1 MPSHS
6 GSSSIATR
14 SASSAF
20 TARHASSRQTD
31 VVSIEG
37 GLAKTR
43 GGFLARLFGRQ
54 KEAPVTP
61 EWLDELEE
69 ALLRSDIS
77 VSLVDSV
84 MLQVRD
90 VVADRK
96 ADTVPK
102 VLAAVRDALVAV
114 LEPGDRALRGGDV
127 RPRVILVVGVNGSGK
142 TTTAAKL
149 AKRLRDAGERPL
161 LAAADTFRAAAIE
174 QLEIWA
180 ERVEVPIVSGRP
192 DGDPAAVVFDAV
204 QAGIA
209 RGNTTVIAD
218 TAGRLHT
225 KGQLMDELGKIV
237 KVTGRAR
244 PGAPDEVLLV
254 LDGTAG
260 QNAIVQARQ
269 FTETA
274 AVTGLVVTKPHGPAK
289 GGAVFAIADELKLP
303 VKFLGVGEKADDL
316 VPMEPRAFVDALL
329 PAGA

>member
-1 MPSHS
+1 M
-6 GSSSIATR
+6 SIDR
-14 SASSAF
+14 
-20 TARHASSRQTD
+20 
-31 VVSIEG
+31 

-43 GGFLARLFGRQ
+43 GGFLSRLFGRT
-54 KEAPVTP
+54 ADRPVTP

-90 VVADRK
+90 VVADGK
-96 ADTVPK
+96 AGTVPK
-102 VLAAVRDALVAV
+102 VLTAVREALVAV
-114 LEPGDRALRGGDV
+114 LEPGDRSLRDGGG

-149 AKRLRDAGERPL
+149 AKRLRDAGETPL

-180 ERVEVPIVSGRP
+180 KRVEVPIVSGTP

-204 QAGIA
+204 QAATA
-209 RGNTTVIAD
+209 RGNSTVIAD

-225 KGQLMDELGKIV
+225 KGHLMDELGKIV
-237 KVTGRAR
+237 KVAGRAR
-244 PGAPDEVLLV
+244 AGAPDEVLLV

-274 AVTGLVVTKPHGPAK
+274 QVTGIVITKLDGTAK

-303 VKFLGVGEKADDL
+303 VKFLGVGEKAEDL
-316 VPMEPRAFVDALL
+316 VPMDPRAFVDALL
-329 PAGA
+329 PADA

>member
-1 MPSHS
+1 MES
-6 GSSSIATR
+6 
-14 SASSAF
+14 
-20 TARHASSRQTD
+20 
-31 VVSIEG
+31 

-43 GGFLARLFGRQ
+43 SGFLSRLFGRA
-54 KEAPVTP
+54 KDEAVTP
-61 EWLDELEE
+61 EWLDQLEE

-77 VSLVDSV
+77 VSVVDSV

-102 VLAAVRDALVAV
+102 VLAAVREALVAV
-114 LEPGDRALRGGDV
+114 LSTGDRGLAQAAL

-149 AKRLRDAGERPL
+149 AKRLRDAGETPL

-174 QLEIWA
+174 QLEVWA
-180 ERVEVPIVSGRP
+180 KRVEVPIVSGTP
-192 DGDPAAVVFDAV
+192 DGDPAAVVFDAI
-204 QAGIA
+204 QAGAA

-225 KGQLMDELGKIV
+225 KGHLMDELGKIV
-237 KVTGRAR
+237 RVAGRAR
-244 PGAPDEVLLV
+244 AGAPDEVLLV

-260 QNAIVQARQ
+260 QNAIIQARQ
-269 FTETA
+269 FTQTA
-274 AVTGLVVTKPHGPAK
+274 QVTGIVITKLDGTAK

-303 VKFLGVGEKADDL
+303 VKFLGVGEKAEDL
-316 VPMEPRAFVDALL
+316 ILMDPHAFVDALL
-329 PAGA
+329 PVSG

>member
-1 MPSHS
+1 M
-6 GSSSIATR
+6 A
-14 SASSAF
+14 
-20 TARHASSRQTD
+20 
-31 VVSIEG
+31 G

-43 GGFLARLFGRQ
+43 GGFLSRLFGRSSDQ
-54 KEAPVTP
+54 PVTA
-61 EWLDELEE
+61 EWLAALEE

-96 ADTVPK
+96 ADTIPA
-102 VLAAVRDALVAV
+102 VLTAVREALVAV
-114 LEPGDRALRGGDV
+114 LATGDRELV
-127 RPRVILVVGVNGSGK
+127 RTELKPRVILVVGVNGSGK

-149 AKRLRDAGERPL
+149 AKRLKDAGETPL

-174 QLEIWA
+174 QLEVWA
-180 ERVEVPIVSGRP
+180 KRIEVPIVSGTP

-204 QAGIA
+204 QAGAA
-209 RGNTTVIAD
+209 RGNSTVIAD

-225 KGQLMDELGKIV
+225 KGHLMDELGKIV
-237 KVTGRAR
+237 RVAGRAR
-244 PGAPDEVLLV
+244 EGAPDDVLLV

-260 QNAIVQARQ
+260 QNVIIQARQ

-274 AVTGLVVTKPHGPAK
+274 SVTGIVITKLDGTAK

-303 VKFLGVGEKADDL
+303 VKFLGVGEKAEDL
-316 VPMEPRAFVDALL
+316 IPMDARAFVDALL
-329 PAGA
+329 PVSA

>member
-1 MPSHS
+1 M
-6 GSSSIATR
+6 
-14 SASSAF
+14 
-20 TARHASSRQTD
+20 
-31 VVSIEG
+31 SIEG

-43 GGFLARLFGRQ
+43 GSFLSRLFGR
-54 KEAPVTP
+54 ASDPPVTP

-102 VLAAVRDALVAV
+102 VLAAVREALVAV
-114 LEPGDRALRGGDV
+114 LESGDRRLAEATV
-127 RPRVILVVGVNGSGK
+127 RPRVIIIVGVNGSGK

-149 AKRLRDAGERPL
+149 AKRLRDAGESPL

-174 QLEIWA
+174 QLEVWA
-180 ERVEVPIVSGRP
+180 ARVQVPIVSGTP

-204 QAGIA
+204 QAGAA
-209 RGNTTVIAD
+209 RGNSTVIAD

-225 KGQLMDELGKIV
+225 KGHLMDELAKIV
-237 KVTGRAR
+237 RVAGRAR
-244 PGAPDEVLLV
+244 EGAPDEVLLV

-260 QNAIVQARQ
+260 QNAIMQARQ

-274 AVTGLVVTKPHGPAK
+274 HVTGIVITKLDGTAK

-316 VPMEPRAFVDALL
+316 VPMDPRAFVDALL
-329 PAGA
+329 PVNA

>member
-1 MPSHS
+1 
-6 GSSSIATR
+6 
-14 SASSAF
+14 
-20 TARHASSRQTD
+20 
-31 VVSIEG
+31 VSIDG

-43 GGFLARLFGRQ
+43 GGFLSRLFGRTA
-54 KEAPVTP
+54 ERAVTP

-102 VLAAVRDALVAV
+102 VLAAVREALVAV
-114 LEPGDRALRGGDV
+114 LERGDRTLRDGAG

-149 AKRLRDAGERPL
+149 AKRLRDAGETPL

-174 QLEIWA
+174 QLEAWA
-180 ERVEVPIVSGRP
+180 KRIDVPIVSGTP

-204 QAGIA
+204 QAGAA
-209 RGNTTVIAD
+209 RGHTTVIAD

-225 KGQLMDELGKIV
+225 KGHLMDELAKIV

-244 PGAPDEVLLV
+244 AGAPDEVLLV

-269 FTETA
+269 FTEA
-274 AVTGLVVTKPHGPAK
+274 ARVTGIVITKLDGTAK

-316 VPMEPRAFVDALL
+316 VPMEPRRFVDALL
-329 PAGA
+329 PASG

>member
-1 MPSHS
+1 M
-6 GSSSIATR
+6 SI
-14 SASSAF
+14 
-20 TARHASSRQTD
+20 D
-31 VVSIEG
+31 G

-43 GGFLARLFGRQ
+43 GGFLSRLFGRTA
-54 KEAPVTP
+54 ERAVTP

-102 VLAAVRDALVAV
+102 VLAAVREALVAV
-114 LEPGDRALRGGDV
+114 LEPGDRALRDGAG

-149 AKRLRDAGERPL
+149 AKRLRDAGETPL

-174 QLEIWA
+174 QLEAWA
-180 ERVEVPIVSGRP
+180 KRIDVPIVSGTP

-204 QAGIA
+204 QAAAA

-225 KGQLMDELGKIV
+225 KGHLMDELAKIV

-244 PGAPDEVLLV
+244 AGAPDEVLLV

-269 FTETA
+269 FTEA
-274 AVTGLVVTKPHGPAK
+274 ARVTGIVITKLDGTAK

-316 VPMEPRAFVDALL
+316 VPMEPRRFVDALL
-329 PAGA
+329 PASG